1 MSIEKLFIFNWTRR
15 NSWNSRNYNCDRSD
29 IADAYCSRDTYTAVY
44 KMHYCILLCV
54 LKFTIS
60 ITTWRWKFDAENFC
74 MSRAMHAI
82 PFCLYSGC
90 ISRRPADT
98 LICKRV
104 NRGPVC
110 LVHAVNCELAAL
122 SSVLNSLLND
132 YINGSDIPSEVECIA
147 RN

>member
-1 MSIEKLFIFNWTRR
+1 MPLYSPVCLKIYNIR
-15 NSWNSRNYNCDRSD
+15 NCL
-29 IADAYCSRDTYTAVY
+29 T
-44 KMHYCILLCV
+44 LCA
-54 LKFTIS
+54 
-60 ITTWRWKFDAENFC
+60 AENFC

-82 PFCLYSGC
+82 PFCLRSGC

-132 YINGSDIPSEVECIA
+132 YINGSDILYEVERIA
-147 RN
+147 LN